1 MARWDFTFNS
11 DISGWSSSKTATRC
25 RGDSFYSKK
34 KRNEKKNICSSRP
47 SLSSN
52 HRAEKNSRVQLD
64 HLLSTLLIHLAHGCI
79 KNLWTCEYKSNSFPL
94 LSTHQNIPFQ
104 CSKRS
109 VDLGNMI
116 NPKKLMKF
124 ARKWQKLATI
134 ARKRISCPSANV
146 DVNTN
151 CSSYSTSVADKGHFV
166 VYSTDRKRYVFP
178 MKYLNNDIFRALL
191 ELSEEEFGLPSDGP
205 IKLPCDAVS
214 MDYVVSLIQ
223 RGMAE
228 GVERALLLSIATSR
242 WALSCSQ
249 HQEITSQ
256 QLLVCS
262 F

>member
-1 MARWDFTFNS
+1 
-11 DISGWSSSKTATRC
+11 
-25 RGDSFYSKK
+25 
-34 KRNEKKNICSSRP
+34 
-47 SLSSN
+47 
-52 HRAEKNSRVQLD
+52 
-64 HLLSTLLIHLAHGCI
+64 
-79 KNLWTCEYKSNSFPL
+79 
-94 LSTHQNIPFQ
+94 
-104 CSKRS
+104 
-109 VDLGNMI
+109 MI

-151 CSSYSTSVADKGHFV
+151 CSSSSYSTSVADKGHFV

-178 MKYLNNDIFRALL
+178 MKYLNNEIFRALF

-228 GVERALLLSIATSR
+228 AVERALLLSIATSR

-249 HQEITSQ
+249 HQEITSL

>member
-1 MARWDFTFNS
+1 
-11 DISGWSSSKTATRC
+11 
-25 RGDSFYSKK
+25 
-34 KRNEKKNICSSRP
+34 
-47 SLSSN
+47 
-52 HRAEKNSRVQLD
+52 
-64 HLLSTLLIHLAHGCI
+64 
-79 KNLWTCEYKSNSFPL
+79 
-94 LSTHQNIPFQ
+94 
-104 CSKRS
+104 
-109 VDLGNMI
+109 MI

>member
-1 MARWDFTFNS
+1 M
-11 DISGWSSSKTATRC
+11 
-25 RGDSFYSKK
+25 
-34 KRNEKKNICSSRP
+34 
-47 SLSSN
+47 SSN
-52 HRAEKNSRVQLD
+52 HRAEKNNRAQLD
-64 HLLSTLLIHLAHGCI
+64 HLLNTLLIHLAHGCI
-79 KNLWTCEYKSNSFPL
+79 KNLWPCEYKSNSFPL

-151 CSSYSTSVADKGHFV
+151 CSSRSYSTSVADKGHFV

-242 WALSCSQ
+242 WAMSCSQ